1 MPILKAERTVEINA
15 PKSKCFEIICDL
27 ESTPEWQH
35 AMIDSDVLEKDS
47 DGRAALV
54 EVVSDAKVKHVTSKI
69 AFKYQPEDGMTW
81 EQKKG
86 ELKWLKGYW
95 KLEDLGDG
103 RTSATYGLEADTGRV
118 LGLLIRG
125 PVQDKVKDWL
135 TNDAAEGLK
144 KYAEKE

>member
-1 MPILKAERTVEINA
+1 MSILKAERTVEIDA
-15 PKSKCFEIICDL
+15 PKSKCFEIIIDL
-27 ESTPEWQH
+27 ANSPNWQQSMLS
-35 AMIDSDVLEKDS
+35 ADVLEKDG
-47 DGRAALV
+47 DGRPALV
-54 EVVSDAKVKHVTSKI
+54 EIVSDAKVKHVKSDV

-86 ELKWLKGYW
+86 ELKWLNGFW

-125 PVQDKVKDWL
+125 PVQDKVKEWL
-135 TNDAAEGLK
+135 TKDAAEGLK
-144 KYAEKE
+144 KYAEKG